1 MQQTN
6 LLIHNAVGLHA
17 RPAAQFV
24 KTAKQFKSAI
34 TISRNGKTV
43 NAKSLVLLLSL
54 AIPKG
59 AEIELVADGADEQ
72 EAIQAIKALV
82 ENNFGEA

>member
-1 MQQTN
+1 MQQTS
-6 LLIHNAVGLHA
+6 LLIHNDVGLHA

-34 TISRNGKTV
+34 TISHKGKTV

-54 AIPKG
+54 AIPKD
-59 AEIELVADGADEQ
+59 AEVELAVDGEDEQ
-72 EAIQAIKALV
+72 QAIEAIKALV
-82 ENNFGEA
+82 ESKFGEA